1 MTEKNCLI
9 EKYRPLKISDVISQ
23 NEIINIFKNII
34 TTGEMPHLL
43 LYGSSG
49 IGKTSAIL
57 ALCNELYGPIRMR
70 ENVLELNASD
80 ERGIN
85 IVRNKIISF
94 SKLVLGTKDKNY
106 PSPDFKI
113 IILDEADAMTKEAQT
128 ALRKV
133 MEDMTNITRFCFI
146 CNNITQIIEPI
157 NSRCVKL
164 KFKNINKDEATD
176 KLYKIAI
183 SEDIKIKKNVLKE
196 IINIVNGDLRKS
208 ILLLQNIKYINVPI
222 TIDNVYDIYKYITF
236 EKFKNY
242 IDTILIDPTMINI
255 INISKDI
262 ISNGYIFNS
271 LISQSIQYTMKLDIE
286 DKIKSEM
293 LLEIGTVDKYISMGG
308 DEYINLLKILNIITN
323 VLTSSFSS

>member
-9 EKYRPLKISDVISQ
+9 EKYRPYKIDDVISQ
-23 NEIINIFKNII
+23 NEIINIFKNIVK
-34 TTGEMPHLL
+34 TSEMPHLL

-57 ALCNELYGPIRMR
+57 ALCNELYGPVRFR

-94 SKLVLGTKDKNY
+94 SKLTLGTKDKNY

-133 MEDMTNITRFCFI
+133 MEDMTSITRFCFI

-176 KLYKIAI
+176 KLYAIAEK
-183 SEDIKIKKNVLKE
+183 EDIQIKKKVLRE
-196 IINIVNGDLRKS
+196 IINIVGGDLRKA
-208 ILLLQNIKYINVPI
+208 ILLLQNIKYIDIPLTVES
-222 TIDNVYDIYKYITF
+222 VYDVYKYMTF
-236 EKFKNY
+236 EHLKMY
-242 IDTILIDPTMINI
+242 IDKILENNSMKNI
-255 INISKDI
+255 IEVTKEI
-262 ISNGYIFNS
+262 IAEGYIFNS
-271 LISQSIQYTMKLDIE
+271 IIKQIIQYVLQMDIE
-286 DKIKSEM
+286 DIKKSEF
-293 LLEIGTVDKYISMGG
+293 LFEIGIVDKTTNMGG
-308 DEYINLLKILNIITN
+308 DEYINLLKMLNMIKN
-323 VLTSSFSS
+323 LYV